1 MTFYAQALAELEPS
15 QTATIAP
22 HTLSNGEKVWIRKV
36 GKTVPE
42 WRYKLLGGIASGLR
56 LGVLQ
61 PVPNLGGRAALA
73 IEARRLRALAVSG
86 IQAPKL
92 LAQSDTA
99 LMFSNVGSDTILSEV
114 ENADDQIGVWQE
126 GLAAIAGVHAQQQY
140 LSQAFARNMIR
151 ADDGS
156 IGFIDFED
164 DPGEYMPLAL
174 CQVRDYLCY
183 LQSTAMWIYR
193 RQNLDQAAAVWQQ
206 HQAGLPAEIRRQ
218 LQQTTRRAQWLRHLK
233 YKWMGNDTLRLSALG
248 KLFYLAEHPEA
259 R

>member
-1 MTFYAQALAELEPS
+1 MTFYTQALAELAPS
-15 QTATIAP
+15 QAETIAA

-56 LGVLQ
+56 LGALQ
-61 PVPNLGGRAALA
+61 PVPNPGGRASLA
-73 IEARRLRALAVSG
+73 IEAHRLRDLAASG
-86 IQAPKL
+86 VKVPQL
-92 LAQSDTA
+92 LAKSDSA

-114 ENADDQIGVWQE
+114 ENDDDQVGIWQE

-156 IGFIDFED
+156 ISFIDFED
-164 DPGEYMPLAL
+164 DPGKYMPLVL

-193 RQNLDQAAAVWQQ
+193 RQNLGQAAAVWQQ
-206 HQAGLPAEIRRQ
+206 HQAGLPAEIRSQ

-248 KLFYLAEHPEA
+248 KLFYLAEYPEA

>member
-1 MTFYAQALAELEPS
+1 MTLYTQALAELEPS
-15 QTATIAP
+15 QTGTIAA
-22 HTLSNGEKVWIRKV
+22 HTLPNGEKVWIRKV
-36 GKTVPE
+36 GKTVPA
-42 WRYKLLGGIASGLR
+42 WRYKLLGGMASGLK
-56 LGVLQ
+56 LGALQ
-61 PVPNLGGRAALA
+61 PVPNPGGRAALA
-73 IEARRLRALAVSG
+73 IEARRLRALAASG
-86 IQAPKL
+86 VKVPRL
-92 LAQSDTA
+92 LAQSDRA
-99 LMFSNVGSDTILSEV
+99 LMFGNVGSGTILNEV

-164 DPGEYMPLAL
+164 DPGEHMPLVL

-193 RQNLDQAAAVWQQ
+193 RQNLAQAAAVWQQ
-206 HQAGLPAEIRRQ
+206 HQTRLPVEIRRQ

-248 KLFYLAEHPEA
+248 KLFYLAEHPES